1 MVMAESPKRVAA
13 KLSPRLDKHL
23 WHEPHLPMDS
33 IGCAT
38 CPDHEICGGLRTRAP
53 LFDCLDLC
61 RCEKPGRCDNVCRN
75 NPSYVDRVHEI
86 SGFSFDGIPTT
97 IALSA
102 PELPEIVPML
112 YHGSCRVR
120 KTRLPALA
128 LSLYE
133 MVDRN
138 TGIPRFE
145 SKQHL
150 TEAFHIEDGGIV
162 ILSGTDRDRP
172 LESWWAFG
180 EIKRRNIIRHLREIG
195 VALATVPNYSLFTD
209 APRWTDLHAM
219 KRIAL
224 VHHEFLAEGMPAALH
239 VNGRTETDFKR
250 LAKHLRDH
258 PEINVLSYEFTTGA
272 GCKGRREQH
281 IAWLS
286 SLARDVVRPLRMV
299 LRGTG
304 EIVPQLRASFDS
316 VAVIDTTAF
325 VKTIN
330 RQRAFLGGA
339 AAINWR
345 LDPTALGAPLDDL
358 FDHNLRAVSERFAYR
373 NRTAA

>member
-1 MVMAESPKRVAA
+1 
-13 KLSPRLDKHL
+13 
-23 WHEPHLPMDS
+23 
-33 IGCAT
+33 
-38 CPDHEICGGLRTRAP
+38 

-61 RCEKPGRCDNVCRN
+61 RCEKPSRCDNVCRN
-75 NPSYVDRVHEI
+75 NPFYVDRIREI
-86 SGFSFDGIPTT
+86 HGFLFDGIPTT

-112 YHGSCRVR
+112 YHGSSRVR
-120 KTRLPALA
+120 RTRLPALA

-138 TGIPRFE
+138 TGTPRFE
-145 SKQHL
+145 SRSHL
-150 TEAFHIEDGGIV
+150 SEAFQVEEGGTI

-172 LESWWAFG
+172 LEAWWAFG
-180 EIKRRNIIRHLREIG
+180 EKKRRTLIRHFRDMG
-195 VALATVPNYSLFTD
+195 VALATPPNYSLFTD

-224 VHHEFLAEGMPAALH
+224 AHHEFLVEGMPSALH
-239 VNGRTETDFKR
+239 VNGRTETDFFR
-250 LAKHLRDH
+250 WAKYLRDH

-281 IAWLS
+281 ISWLS
-286 SLARDVVRPLRMV
+286 GLARDVARPLRMV
-299 LRGTG
+299 LRGAG

-316 VAVIDTTAF
+316 ITLIDTTAF
-325 VKTIN
+325 VKTIK
-330 RQRAFLGGA
+330 RQRAFLSGA
-339 AAINWR
+339 AAITWH
-345 LDPTALGAPLDDL
+345 LEPTAVGAPLDDL

-373 NRTAA
+373 NRAAA